1 MIFKHLFDYFSNR
14 CSQNPYPFVHL
25 FYERMFDHLSVAS
38 TPKETVVSQSVMN
51 AQLIE
56 FPRERVY
63 PGASQQSQAPQGV
76 PVPARTP
83 REAYGFLGLGGMRL
97 TRRGRVLVWSLSLT
111 FAVGVGVLLGQ
122 TAMADTPHDPQAVTE
137 YVVSEGETL
146 WSIAVAH
153 APTKDPRDTIDAIKD
168 LNQRLSGALD
178 VGEVL
183 YLPTSS

>member
-1 MIFKHLFDYFSNR
+1 
-14 CSQNPYPFVHL
+14 
-25 FYERMFDHLSVAS
+25 
-38 TPKETVVSQSVMN
+38 
-51 AQLIE
+51 
-56 FPRERVY
+56 
-63 PGASQQSQAPQGV
+63 
-76 PVPARTP
+76 
-83 REAYGFLGLGGMRL
+83 MRL

-137 YVVSEGETL
+137 YVVSGGETL